1 MKWTTHVRSEF
12 ARLGKQVDE
21 SVIEEL
27 AQHAGAAFEE
37 ARADGQSP
45 DAAEAQVRAL
55 VASWC
60 HTDGP
65 RRIART
71 GDTEALGV
79 AREVSDAS
87 VRGRG
92 RDWLAMGLSA
102 LFQDVRFGARM
113 VARSPGLSAVVLL
126 TIAFGAGLNGAVFMQ
141 FNDTFLR
148 PPDLTNAE
156 TLVWLD
162 EGDART
168 GGTTYPDYAD
178 YRDRVP
184 GLDLAV
190 SGRAGKT
197 TMAGSAEPRPVGV
210 VLASGNYFRV
220 LQATAALGRTFDP
233 SEDLPPLGT
242 AVAVLSDGYWERQFG
257 RAHDVLGRT
266 IDLNFKRFTIVG
278 VMPAGF
284 SGARR
289 PGSPASTPDVWVPM
303 WCHPVLEPGS
313 TALQG
318 RTMWWGLE
326 PIGRLRDATR
336 IPQARAQI
344 AAAAAALDAEYPG
357 LRPPRAP
364 WVWRVTDFD
373 TRVLRGQDA
382 AMLGLASAATLL
394 VMLIACGNVA
404 CLLLARAAAR
414 QQEIAIRLSLG
425 ASRVRIIRQFLTEGL
440 MLSIGGAIVGLIAA
454 GWLSGLVSRGGAAA
468 MTLDGRILG
477 YAAFL
482 AIVATFSVGLWPA
495 IQASRVAPHPDLA
508 RSHSARIGRLRT
520 SLVGIEVA
528 ISIMSLLTAALLL
541 RGVERARAADPG
553 MPVEHLLAISMDASR
568 HGYEGPRLDALVREA
583 RRQIQALPTVRATA
597 LVGPA
602 PFSGARSATS
612 ARRGDEPDS
621 RAVSTFLANVS
632 PELLGVADVQI
643 VRGRWL
649 TDLEDEVVINESL
662 AARLWP
668 EGDPLGKRL
677 MTGGSNHPQDGR
689 PRGDARMIVR
699 SDPIE
704 PRSHVVV
711 GVARDAPYADLRH
724 QHEPFLYR
732 PGRAVTILVRTSG
745 PAAAVARSAAAAAKQ
760 LDANLIVE
768 AALPAGRVEQDREAG
783 RRLISTAAGIGGL
796 ALLIALGGV
805 AAIASHSVALRR
817 REIGIRMA
825 LGARR
830 ADAVA
835 LIVRYALT
843 PVAIGAIAG
852 LAIAALGS
860 RVLVSQLYGVSP
872 LDPASFAGAAAFL
885 LSAAAAAAWLPARR
899 AARVD
904 PIAVLRNE

>member
-1 MKWTTHVRSEF
+1 MEWTAHVRREF

-21 SVIEEL
+21 SVVEEL
-27 AQHAGAAFEE
+27 AQHAAAAFEE
-37 ARADGQSP
+37 ARADGLP
-45 DAAEAQVRAL
+45 RDDAEAQVRAL

-60 HTDGP
+60 QTDGP
-65 RRIART
+65 RRIARA
-71 GDTEALGV
+71 GDAEALGV
-79 AREVSDAS
+79 ARDVSEAS
-87 VRGRG
+87 GHGRS
-92 RDWLAMGLSA
+92 RDWLTKAMSA
-102 LFQDVRFGARM
+102 SFQDVRFGARM
-113 VARSPGLSAVVLL
+113 LARSPGLSAVVLL

-141 FNDTFLR
+141 FNDAFLR

-162 EGDART
+162 EGGPRT
-168 GGTTYPDYAD
+168 GGITYPNYAD

-197 TMAGSAEPRPVGV
+197 TMAGSAEPRPVKV

-220 LQATAALGRTFDP
+220 LQAPAALGRTFDP
-233 SEDLPPLGT
+233 QEDLPPLGT

-257 RAHDVLGRT
+257 RAPDVLGRT

-313 TALQG
+313 TVLQG

-326 PIGRLRDATR
+326 PIGRLRDGTR

-357 LRPPRAP
+357 QRPRAP

-404 CLLLARAAAR
+404 GLLLARAAAR

-440 MLSIGGAIVGLIAA
+440 TLSIGGAIAGLIAA
-454 GWLSGLVSRGGAAA
+454 GWLSSLVSRGGAAS
-468 MTLDGRILG
+468 MTVDGRILG

-482 AIVATFSVGLWPA
+482 AIVATLSVGLWPA
-495 IQASRVAPHPDLA
+495 VQASRIAPHPDLA

-541 RGVERARAADPG
+541 RGVARARAADPG
-553 MPVEHLLAISMDASR
+553 MPVEHLLAISMDANR

-632 PELLGVADVQI
+632 PELLGVADVQV

-649 TDLEDEVVINESL
+649 TDREDEVVINESL

-677 MTGGSNHPQDGR
+677 TTGGFNHPQDGR
-689 PRGDARMIVR
+689 PRGDARLIVR
-699 SDPIE
+699 LDPIE
-704 PRSHVVV
+704 PGSHVVV
-711 GVARDAPYADLRH
+711 GVVRDAPYADLRH
-724 QHEPFLYR
+724 QHEPFLFR
-732 PGRAVTILVRTSG
+732 PGRAPTILVRTSG
-745 PAAAVARSAAAAAKQ
+745 PAVALARSAAAAVKQ

-783 RRLISTAAGIGGL
+783 RRLISAAAGIGGL

-805 AAIASHSVALRR
+805 AAIASHSVALRK

-835 LIVRYALT
+835 LIVRHALT

-904 PIAVLRNE
+904 PITVLRND